1 MKSSPSSSA
10 PSPAASASSSPS
22 TLRPR
27 GCGERPPS
35 PGGTPAPQNR
45 GSDPHRGGSLSP
57 QPFSPPR
64 EAEPGGHQSRTSCSK
79 PPPAAPPLTMAP
91 ALEPCPGR
99 AVRGPHCPPSPPPL
113 PEELAGAQSHSGPTG
128 NKSPF
133 LTPQRWW
140 LFAGEGMGPFTEGLR
155 GWIPS
160 APRNQDTRVLPP
172 KPGQGQRAEQDGG
185 TDPFPLPPHPIPI
198 TEVASVPWYPLLY

>member
-1 MKSSPSSSA
+1 M
-10 PSPAASASSSPS
+10 
-22 TLRPR
+22 R
-27 GCGERPPS
+27 GPHPQEGPRPPRAE
-35 PGGTPAPQNR
+35 GPAPTGEGR
-45 GSDPHRGGSLSP
+45 SHLSP
-57 QPFSPPR
+57 FPPPSG

-99 AVRGPHCPPSPPPL
+99 AVRGPHCPPSPLPL
-113 PEELAGAQSHSGPTG
+113 PEELAGARSHSSPTG

-133 LTPQRWW
+133 PTPQRWR
-140 LFAGEGMGPFTEGLR
+140 LFAGEGMGLFAEGLQ

-185 TDPFPLPPHPIPI
+185 DRTLSPPTSPYPHHRSRLSAMVP
-198 TEVASVPWYPLLY
+198 VALLKGFYSESKK